1 MTPNS
6 SHVTQQKYIYTG
18 DDENLYGKA
27 FYSQASASAKL
38 WDKLLALIQNQ
49 GARQSRKQYS
59 K

>member
-1 MTPNS
+1 MLYEESSSQRRRDEMTPNS

-38 WDKLLALIQNQ
+38 
-49 GARQSRKQYS
+49 
-59 K
+59 